1 MARSYSF
8 SALVAALA
16 LASTALAESRPPIL
30 VTDPS
35 ARTYRAAIQEFVELG
50 PQREAG
56 RPVRLRRS
64 LGDALAFSG
73 LFASVETQAFLGPKV
88 TPSLDDSLPVCPN
101 WRQIGADALLQG
113 EVRATGEELSVE
125 FRLLDVA
132 RGCVELLQKRYKGA
146 RGDEARIAH
155 VIADDVVAAFT
166 GTRGVADTEIAFV
179 SNRSGAKEIYVMG
192 AEGENVRRATR
203 NRSIN
208 NFPDWAPDGRNIVYT
223 SYREGARPW
232 LYMLARGG
240 KSPGRILRGLAGNAQ
255 LYRGVF
261 DPKGK
266 RLAVVV
272 SQDGA
277 SELYVVGRDGG
288 NPQRVTHHRA
298 IDIAPTWSPDGR
310 RLAFVSDRTGS
321 PQVYLMDAD
330 GGTVR
335 RLTGHPMGAGSP
347 TRPAWVG
354 SSTSGSSIPRG
365 PSTSRSSRTR
375 AATRAPAGR
384 RTAASWS
391 LPPRDAGVRTSTPWI
406 SRVRIFGG
414 SPRGR
419 ATTPAPPGGP
429 TVAEGA
435 GGEARRRRG
444 GCSHG
449 V

>member
-1 MARSYSF
+1 MARSRPVL
-8 SALVAALA
+8 ALAAALA
-16 LASTALAESRPPIL
+16 LASTAMAEGRPPIL

-50 PQREAG
+50 PKPDAG
-56 RPVRLRRS
+56 RAVRLHRS
-64 LGDALAFSG
+64 LSDALVFSG
-73 LFASVETQAFLGPKV
+73 LFTSIETQAFLGPKV
-88 TPSLDDSLPVCPN
+88 TPSLDGSMPVCPN

-113 EVRATGEELSVE
+113 EVRATGEELSIE

-132 RGCVELLQKRYKGA
+132 RGCVDLLQKRYKGA
-146 RGDEARIAH
+146 QGDEARIAR
-155 VIADDVVAAFT
+155 VIADDVVASFT

-223 SYREGARPW
+223 SYREAARPW

-261 DPKGK
+261 DPTGK

-288 NPQRVTHHRA
+288 NPRRVTHHRS

-321 PQVYLMDAD
+321 PQVYVMDVD
-330 GGTVR
+330 GKSVR
-335 RLTGHPMGAGSP
+335 RLTFDGTYNTAPQWSPDGRWIAYETRVGGQFDIWIIDPEGTVNVPLISHPRSDESPSWSPDGRKLVFASTRRGQEDLYTVDLSGENLRRLTRGAGDNTSP
-347 TRPAWVG
+347 SW
-354 SSTSGSSIPRG
+354 G
-365 PSTSRSSRTR
+365 PY
-375 AATRAPAGR
+375 R
-384 RTAASWS
+384 R
-391 LPPRDAGVRTSTPWI
+391 
-406 SRVRIFGG
+406 
-414 SPRGR
+414 
-419 ATTPAPPGGP
+419 
-429 TVAEGA
+429 
-435 GGEARRRRG
+435 
-444 GCSHG
+444 
-449 V
+449 

>member
-1 MARSYSF
+1 MARF
-8 SALVAALA
+8 FPVVAFAAALA
-16 LASTALAESRPPIL
+16 LASTAMAESRPPIL

-35 ARTYRAAIQEFVELG
+35 ARTYRAAIQEFAEFG
-50 PQREAG
+50 PQRDAG

-64 LGDALAFSG
+64 LGDAIAFSG

-88 TPSLDDSLPVCPN
+88 TPSLDGSMPVCPN

-113 EVRATGEELSVE
+113 EVRATDEELSVE

-146 RGDEARIAH
+146 KGDEARIAR

-335 RLTGHPMGAGSP
+335 RLTFDGTYNTAPHWSPDGRWIAYETRVGGQFDIWIIDPEGTVNVPLITHPRSDESP
-347 TRPAWVG
+347 
-354 SSTSGSSIPRG
+354 
-365 PSTSRSSRTR
+365 
-375 AATRAPAGR
+375 
-384 RTAASWS
+384 SWS
-391 LPPRDAGVRTSTPWI
+391 PDGRKLVFAST
-406 SRVRIFGG
+406 R
-414 SPRGR
+414 RGR
-419 ATTPAPPGGP
+419 ADLYSVDLSGENLRRLTKGEGDNTSPSWGP
-429 TVAEGA
+429 Y
-435 GGEARRRRG
+435 RR
-444 GCSHG
+444 
-449 V
+449 